1 MVMNKIMI
9 IFLKKTKG
17 NKMNYL
23 VSQTITKLDEPSVE
37 PAGFFIFFITDFL
50 CFTYFL
56 QSA

>member
-23 VSQTITKLDEPSVE
+23 VSQTITKLDEP
-37 PAGFFIFFITDFL
+37 
-50 CFTYFL
+50 
-56 QSA
+56 